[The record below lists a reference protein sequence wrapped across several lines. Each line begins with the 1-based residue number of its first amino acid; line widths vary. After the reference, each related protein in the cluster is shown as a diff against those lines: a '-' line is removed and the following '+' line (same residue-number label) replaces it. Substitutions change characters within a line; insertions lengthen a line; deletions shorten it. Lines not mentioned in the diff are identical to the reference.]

1 MKRVCM
7 ATKTNK
13 ITVPLIIEP
22 HPIGYVGYPFIT
34 LIQYNKEHI
43 LTIVDNSDASQV
55 QVFVLDLCGPE
66 NVDESMVVEVANE
79 WYHHSSSKFPLSFEF
94 SRRGL
99 TEQTSKIFKSYSID
113 FITRVI
119 GPLPKFAMDA
129 TRNVRRRKRKEIPAG
144 LTVVV
149 KQ

>member
-1 MKRVCM
+1 M
-7 ATKTNK
+7 ATKTTK

-22 HPIGYVGYPFIT
+22 HPVGYIGYPFIT

-43 LTIVDNSDASQV
+43 LTIVDNSDSTQV
-55 QVFVLDLCGPE
+55 QAFVLDLCGPE
-66 NVDESMVVEVANE
+66 KVNESMIIEVANE
-79 WYHHSSSKFPLSFEF
+79 WYNQSYMKYPLSFEF

-99 TEQTSKIFKSYSID
+99 TEHTSRIYKAFSTD

-129 TRNVRRRKRKEIPAG
+129 SRNVRRRKRKEIPVG

-149 KQ
+149 K